1 MSDHTHHHGC
11 SHGHGHHGHDHH
23 APAETTDKAK
33 DPVCGMSVTIEGARN
48 VHEHAGTTY
57 YFCGAKCREKFIGDP
72 EGYLSGRAQEAARKA
87 KAKQGAAYFCPMCEG
102 VVSDKP
108 DACPKCGMALEAA
121 QAPPRRTTVYTC
133 PMHPEIRQDR
143 PGDCPICG
151 MALEPET
158 VTLEEANPEYDSMRI
173 RLIVSTILAV
183 PLLVLAMGADLPGN
197 PVNAWIAPRLRQWI
211 EMALAAPIML
221 WAAQPFFVRGWRSIV
236 TGNLNMFTLIAIGTG
251 VAFLYSIVAVVA
263 PGIFPHDMHHMGVVP
278 AYFESAGVII
288 TLVLLGQVLELR
300 ARAQT
305 GSAIRA
311 LLDLAPAIAR
321 RVAPDGSERD
331 IALEEVAVGDILR
344 VRPGEKVPVD
354 GTVTQGTTSI
364 DESMITGEPVPMEK
378 VAGDAVTG
386 ATVNGNGSFLMRAGR
401 VGGDTVLAR
410 IVALVGEAQRS
421 RAPIQALADKVAGW
435 FVPAVIA
442 CALLALAAWLVWG
455 PAPALDRGLIAAVS
469 VLIIACPCALGLAT
483 PMSIMVGTGRGAR
496 AGILFRNAEALQRL
510 ESIDV
515 IVVDKTGTLTQG
527 KPRLSAIV
535 ADGLA
540 EDRLLALAASLE
552 AGSEH
557 PLAEAIVGAA
567 RERGLPLAQ
576 ADDFRAVTGKG
587 VTGRV
592 EGIALALGNKAML
605 AELGVDAGGLADRAE
620 ALRGEGATVMF
631 VVADGAA
638 AGLVA
643 VADPIKETTPAA
655 VAALHREGLRLVML
669 TGDNATTARAVA
681 ARLGIDEVVADVLPE
696 GKSAVIAR
704 LKGEGHRVAMAGDG
718 INDAPALAAA
728 DVGIAMA
735 TGADVAVESAGM
747 TLMAGDLMK
756 IATARRLS
764 RKVMA
769 NIRENLFFAFV
780 YNAAGVP
787 IAAGV
792 LYPFFG
798 LLLSPMIAG
807 AAMAVS
813 SVCVIGNAL
822 RLRAADLEGRGGA

>member
-1 MSDHTHHHGC
+1 VSDHSHHNSSSKHL
-11 SHGHGHHGHDHH
+11 DHE
-23 APAETTDKAK
+23 AVPAKAT
-33 DPVCGMSVTIEGARN
+33 DPVCGMNVTIEGAKN
-48 VHEHAGTTY
+48 VLEHDGTTHI
-57 YFCGAKCREKFIGDP
+57 FCGPKCRDKFAADP
-72 EGYLSGRAQEAARKA
+72 EGYLSGRIQAAARKA
-87 KAKQGAAYFCPMCEG
+87 KAEQGAAYYCPMCEG

-108 DACPKCGMALEAA
+108 DTCPKCGMALEAA
-121 QAPPRRTTVYTC
+121 HAAPRRTTIYTC
-133 PMHPEIRQDR
+133 PMHPEIRQDS

-158 VTLEEANPEYDSMRI
+158 VIQEEANPEYDSMRQ
-173 RLIVSTILAV
+173 RLIVSTVLAV
-183 PLLVLAMGADLPGN
+183 PLLILAMGADIPGN
-197 PVNAWIAPRLRQWI
+197 PVNDWIVPTVRQWI
-211 EMALAAPIML
+211 ELALVSPIML
-221 WAAQPFFVRGWRSIV
+221 WAAQPFFVRGWRSVI

-251 VAFLYSIVAVVA
+251 VAFVFSLLAVLA
-263 PGIFPHDMHHMGVVP
+263 PGLFPADMHHMGVVP

-305 GSAIRA
+305 NSAIRA
-311 LLDLAPAIAR
+311 LLDLAPATAR
-321 RVAPDGSERD
+321 RVAPDGSESD
-331 IALEEVAVGDILR
+331 VPLDAVAVGDILR

-354 GTVTQGTTSI
+354 GEVTEGGTSV
-364 DESMITGEPVPMEK
+364 DESMITGEPLPIEK
-378 VAGDAVTG
+378 SAGDAVTG

-401 VGGDTVLAR
+401 VGADTVLAR
-410 IVALVGEAQRS
+410 IVQLVGEAQRS
-421 RAPIQALADKVAGW
+421 RAPIQGLADRVAGW

-442 CALLALAAWLVWG
+442 CALLALGAWLLWG

-496 AGILFRNAEALQRL
+496 AGILFRSAEALQNL

-515 IVVDKTGTLTQG
+515 LVVDKTGTLTQG
-527 KPRLSAIV
+527 RPVLSQVV
-535 ADGLA
+535 ATGME
-540 EDRLLALAASLE
+540 EDALLALAAALE
-552 AGSEH
+552 TGSEH
-557 PLAEAIVGAA
+557 PLAEAIVAAA
-567 RERGLPLAQ
+567 RERGITSKPAS
-576 ADDFRAVTGKG
+576 AFEAVTGKG
-587 VTGRV
+587 VTGQV
-592 EGIALALGNKAML
+592 DGTAVALGNAALL
-605 AELGVDAGGLADRAE
+605 AQLGVDPGELGPRAE
-620 ALRGEGATVMF
+620 SMRGEGATVMF
-631 VVADGAA
+631 VVVDGVA

-643 VADPIKETTPAA
+643 VADPIKETTQAA
-655 VAALHREGLRLVML
+655 VAALHKEGLRLVML
-669 TGDNATTARAVA
+669 TGDNATTANAVA
-681 ARLGIDEVVADVLPE
+681 RRLGIDEVVADVLPE
-696 GKSAVIAR
+696 GKSAVIKR
-704 LKGEGHRVAMAGDG
+704 LQGEGHRVAMAGDG

-756 IATARRLS
+756 IATARSLS

-769 NIRENLFFAFV
+769 NIRQNLFFAFI

-787 IAAGV
+787 IAAGA

-822 RLRAADLEGRGGA
+822 RLRRIKL

>member
-1 MSDHTHHHGC
+1 MTGRDNHHGC
-11 SHGHGHHGHDHH
+11 SHEHNAARSD
-23 APAETTDKAK
+23 PEKAV
-33 DPVCGMSVTIEGARN
+33 DPVCGMTVTIEGAA
-48 VHEHAGTTY
+48 HTFEHAGTTR
-57 YFCGAKCREKFIGDP
+57 YFCGAGCRTKFVADP
-72 EGYLSGRAQEAARKA
+72 QGYLSGRIQAAAREAKA
-87 KAKQGAAYFCPMCEG
+87 KAGAAYYCPMCEG
-102 VVSDKP
+102 VASAKP
-108 DACPKCGMALEAA
+108 DSCPRCGMALEAA
-121 QAPPRRTTVYTC
+121 HAAPRRTTVYTC

-158 VTLEEANPEYDSMRI
+158 VTREEANPEYDSMRL
-173 RLIVSTILAV
+173 RLIVSTVLAV
-183 PLLVLAMGADLPGN
+183 PLLVLSMGADLPGN
-197 PVNAWIAPRLRQWI
+197 PVNTWIAPPLRQWI
-211 EMALAAPIML
+211 ELALAAPIML
-221 WAAQPFFVRGWRSIV
+221 WAAQPFFLRGWRSIV

-251 VAFLYSIVAVVA
+251 VAFLYSLLAVLA
-263 PGIFPHDMHHMGVVP
+263 PGVFPADMHHMGVVP

-305 GSAIRA
+305 NSAIRA
-311 LLDLAPAIAR
+311 LLDLAPATAR
-321 RVAPDGSERD
+321 RIGEDGAERD
-331 IALEEVAVGDILR
+331 VPLDSVAVGDILR

-354 GTVTQGTTSI
+354 GVLTQGASHV
-364 DESMITGEPVPMEK
+364 DESMITGEPLPVDK
-378 VAGDAVTG
+378 AVGDAVTG

-410 IVALVGEAQRS
+410 IVQLVGLAQRS
-421 RAPIQALADKVAGW
+421 RAPIQGLADRVAGW

-442 CALLALAAWLVWG
+442 CALLALGAWLLWG

-515 IVVDKTGTLTQG
+515 LVVDKTGTLTQG
-527 KPRLSAIV
+527 RPTLTAVV
-535 ADGLA
+535 AEAMG
-540 EDRLLALAASLE
+540 EDALLALAASLE

-557 PLAEAIVGAA
+557 PLAEAIVAGARGRGLIPGAA
-567 RERGLPLAQ
+567 DGFAAIP
-576 ADDFRAVTGKG
+576 GKG
-587 VTGRV
+587 VRGRV
-592 EGIALALGNKAML
+592 DGREVALGNGALLEDMGV
-605 AELGVDAGGLADRAE
+605 AAGPLGERAE
-620 ALRGEGATVMF
+620 AMRGEGATVMF
-631 VVADGAA
+631 VVVEGKV

-643 VADPIKETTPAA
+643 VSDPLKETTQAA
-655 VAALHREGLRLVML
+655 VAALHKDGLRIVML
-669 TGDNATTARAVA
+669 TGDNATTAGAVA
-681 ARLGIDEVVADVLPE
+681 ARLGIDEVVAGVLPE
-696 GKSAVIAR
+696 GKAAVIKR
-704 LKGEGHRVAMAGDG
+704 LQGQGHRVAMAGDG

-735 TGADVAVESAGM
+735 SGADVAVESAGI

-764 RKVMA
+764 RKVMT
-769 NIRENLFFAFV
+769 NIRQNLFFAFV

-822 RLRAADLEGRGGA
+822 RLRASELSGT

>member
-1 MSDHTHHHGC
+1 MTGRDNHHGC
-11 SHGHGHHGHDHH
+11 SHEHNAARSD
-23 APAETTDKAK
+23 PEKAV
-33 DPVCGMSVTIEGARN
+33 DPVCGMTVTIEGAA
-48 VHEHAGTTY
+48 HTFEHAGTTR
-57 YFCGAKCREKFIGDP
+57 YFCGAGCRTKFVADP
-72 EGYLSGRAQEAARKA
+72 QGYLSGRIQAAAREAKA
-87 KAKQGAAYFCPMCEG
+87 KAGAAYYCPMCEG
-102 VVSDKP
+102 VASAKP
-108 DACPKCGMALEAA
+108 DSCPRCGMALEAA
-121 QAPPRRTTVYTC
+121 HAAPRRTTVYTC

-158 VTLEEANPEYDSMRI
+158 VTREEANPEYDSMRL
-173 RLIVSTILAV
+173 RLIVSTVLAV
-183 PLLVLAMGADLPGN
+183 PLLVLSMGADLPGN
-197 PVNAWIAPRLRQWI
+197 PVNTWIAPPLRQWI
-211 EMALAAPIML
+211 ELALAAPIML
-221 WAAQPFFVRGWRSIV
+221 WAAQPFFLRGWRSIV

-251 VAFLYSIVAVVA
+251 VAFLYSLLAVLA
-263 PGIFPHDMHHMGVVP
+263 PGVFPADMHHMGVVP

-305 GSAIRA
+305 NSAIRA
-311 LLDLAPAIAR
+311 LLDLAPATAR
-321 RVAPDGSERD
+321 RIGEDGAERD
-331 IALEEVAVGDILR
+331 VPLDSVAVGVILR
-344 VRPGEKVPVD
+344 VRPGEKVPV
-354 GTVTQGTTSI
+354 GGVLTQGASHV
-364 DESMITGEPVPMEK
+364 DESMITGEPLPVDK
-378 VAGDAVTG
+378 AVGDAVTG

-410 IVALVGEAQRS
+410 IVQLVGLAQRS
-421 RAPIQALADKVAGW
+421 RAPIQGLADRVAGW

-442 CALLALAAWLVWG
+442 CALLALGAWLLWG

-515 IVVDKTGTLTQG
+515 LVVDKTGTLTQG
-527 KPRLSAIV
+527 RPTLTAVV
-535 ADGLA
+535 AEAMG
-540 EDRLLALAASLE
+540 EDALLALAASLE

-557 PLAEAIVGAA
+557 PLAEAIVAGARGRGLIPGAA
-567 RERGLPLAQ
+567 DGFAAIP
-576 ADDFRAVTGKG
+576 GKG
-587 VTGRV
+587 VRGRV
-592 EGIALALGNKAML
+592 DGREVALGNGALLEDMGV
-605 AELGVDAGGLADRAE
+605 AAGPLGQGAE
-620 ALRGEGATVMF
+620 AMRGEGATVMF
-631 VVADGAA
+631 VVVEGKV

-643 VADPIKETTPAA
+643 VSDPLKETTQAA
-655 VAALHREGLRLVML
+655 VAALHKDGLRIVML
-669 TGDNATTARAVA
+669 TGDNATTAGAVA
-681 ARLGIDEVVADVLPE
+681 ARLGIDEVVAGVLPE
-696 GKSAVIAR
+696 GKAAVIKR
-704 LKGEGHRVAMAGDG
+704 LQGQGHRVAMAGDG

-735 TGADVAVESAGM
+735 SGADVAVESAGI

-764 RKVMA
+764 RKVMT
-769 NIRENLFFAFV
+769 NIRQNLFFAFV

-822 RLRAADLEGRGGA
+822 RLRASELSGT

>member
-1 MSDHTHHHGC
+1 MTGRDNHHGC
-11 SHGHGHHGHDHH
+11 SHEHD
-23 APAETTDKAK
+23 AARSDPEKAV
-33 DPVCGMSVTIEGARN
+33 DPVCGMTVTIEGAA
-48 VHEHAGTTY
+48 HTFEHAGTTR
-57 YFCGAKCREKFIGDP
+57 YFCGAGCRAKFVADP
-72 EGYLSGRAQEAARKA
+72 QGYLSGRIQAAAREAKA
-87 KAKQGAAYFCPMCEG
+87 KAGAAYYCPMCEG
-102 VVSDKP
+102 VASAKP
-108 DACPKCGMALEAA
+108 DSCPRCGMALEAA
-121 QAPPRRTTVYTC
+121 HAAPRRTTVYTC

-151 MALEPET
+151 MALESET
-158 VTLEEANPEYDSMRI
+158 VTREEANPEYDSMRL
-173 RLIVSTILAV
+173 RLIVSTVLAV
-183 PLLVLAMGADLPGN
+183 PLLVLSMGADLPGN
-197 PVNAWIAPRLRQWI
+197 PVNTWIAPPLRQWI
-211 EMALAAPIML
+211 ELALAAPIML
-221 WAAQPFFVRGWRSIV
+221 WAAQPFFVRGWRSIA

-251 VAFLYSIVAVVA
+251 VAFLYSLLAVLA
-263 PGIFPHDMHHMGVVP
+263 PGVFPADMHHMGVVP

-305 GSAIRA
+305 NSAIRA
-311 LLDLAPAIAR
+311 LLDLAPATAR
-321 RVAPDGSERD
+321 RIGEDGAERD
-331 IALEEVAVGDILR
+331 VPLDSVAVGDILR

-354 GTVTQGTTSI
+354 GVLTQGASHV
-364 DESMITGEPVPMEK
+364 DESMITGEPLPVDK
-378 VAGDAVTG
+378 AVGDAVTG

-410 IVALVGEAQRS
+410 IVQLVGEAQRS
-421 RAPIQALADKVAGW
+421 RAPIQGLADRVAGW

-442 CALLALAAWLVWG
+442 CALLALGAWLLWG

-515 IVVDKTGTLTQG
+515 LVVDKTGTLTQG
-527 KPRLSAIV
+527 RPTLTAVI
-535 ADGLA
+535 A
-540 EDRLLALAASLE
+540 EAMGEDALLALAASLE

-557 PLAEAIVGAA
+557 PLAEAIVAGARGRGLIPGAA
-567 RERGLPLAQ
+567 DGFAAIP
-576 ADDFRAVTGKG
+576 GKG
-587 VTGRV
+587 VRGRV
-592 EGIALALGNKAML
+592 DGREVALGNGALLEDMGV
-605 AELGVDAGGLADRAE
+605 AAGPLGERAE
-620 ALRGEGATVMF
+620 AMRGEGATVMF
-631 VVADGAA
+631 VVVEGKV

-643 VADPIKETTPAA
+643 VSDPLKETTQAA
-655 VAALHREGLRLVML
+655 VAALHKDGLRIVML
-669 TGDNATTARAVA
+669 TGDNATTAGAVA
-681 ARLGIDEVVADVLPE
+681 ARLGIDEVVAGVLPE
-696 GKSAVIAR
+696 GKAAVIAR
-704 LKGEGHRVAMAGDG
+704 LQGQGHRVAMAGDG

-735 TGADVAVESAGM
+735 SGADVAVESAGI

-764 RKVMA
+764 RKVMT
-769 NIRENLFFAFV
+769 NIRQNLFFAFV

-822 RLRAADLEGRGGA
+822 RLRASELSGT

>member
-1 MSDHTHHHGC
+1 MTGRDNHHGC
-11 SHGHGHHGHDHH
+11 SHEHD
-23 APAETTDKAK
+23 AARSDPEKAV
-33 DPVCGMSVTIEGARN
+33 DPVCGMTVTIEGAA
-48 VHEHAGTTY
+48 HTFEHAGTTR
-57 YFCGAKCREKFIGDP
+57 YFCGAGCRAKFVADP
-72 EGYLSGRAQEAARKA
+72 QGYLSGRIQAAAREAKA
-87 KAKQGAAYFCPMCEG
+87 KAGAAYYCPMCEG
-102 VVSDKP
+102 VASAKP
-108 DACPKCGMALEAA
+108 DSCPRCGMALEAA
-121 QAPPRRTTVYTC
+121 HAAPRRTTVYTC

-151 MALEPET
+151 MALESET
-158 VTLEEANPEYDSMRI
+158 VTREEANPEYDSMRL
-173 RLIVSTILAV
+173 RLIVSTVLAV
-183 PLLVLAMGADLPGN
+183 PLLVLSMGADLPGN
-197 PVNAWIAPRLRQWI
+197 PVNTWIAPPLRQWI
-211 EMALAAPIML
+211 ELALAAPIML
-221 WAAQPFFVRGWRSIV
+221 WAAQPFFVRGWRSIA

-251 VAFLYSIVAVVA
+251 VAFLYSLLAVLA
-263 PGIFPHDMHHMGVVP
+263 PGVFPADMHHMGVVP

-305 GSAIRA
+305 NSAIRA
-311 LLDLAPAIAR
+311 LLDLAPATAR
-321 RVAPDGSERD
+321 RIGEDGAERD
-331 IALEEVAVGDILR
+331 VPLDSVAVGDILR

-354 GTVTQGTTSI
+354 GVLTQGASHV
-364 DESMITGEPVPMEK
+364 DESMITGEPLPVDK
-378 VAGDAVTG
+378 AVGDAVTG

-410 IVALVGEAQRS
+410 IVQLVGEAQRS
-421 RAPIQALADKVAGW
+421 RAPIQGLADRVAGW

-442 CALLALAAWLVWG
+442 CALLALGAWLLWG

-515 IVVDKTGTLTQG
+515 LVVDKTGTLTQG
-527 KPRLSAIV
+527 RPTLTAVV
-535 ADGLA
+535 AEVMG
-540 EDRLLALAASLE
+540 EDALLALAASLE

-557 PLAEAIVGAA
+557 PLAEAIVAGARGRGLIPGAA
-567 RERGLPLAQ
+567 DGFAAIP
-576 ADDFRAVTGKG
+576 GKG
-587 VTGRV
+587 VRGRV
-592 EGIALALGNKAML
+592 DGREVALGNTAL
-605 AELGVDAGGLADRAE
+605 LEDLGLAAGALGQRAE
-620 ALRGEGATVMF
+620 AMRGEGATVMF
-631 VVADGAA
+631 VAVEGKV

-643 VADPIKETTPAA
+643 VSDPLKETTQAA
-655 VAALHREGLRLVML
+655 VAALHKDGLRIVML
-669 TGDNATTARAVA
+669 TGDNATTAGAVA
-681 ARLGIDEVVADVLPE
+681 ARLGIDEVVAGVLPE
-696 GKSAVIAR
+696 GKAAVIAR
-704 LKGEGHRVAMAGDG
+704 LQGQGHRVAMAGDG

-735 TGADVAVESAGM
+735 SGADVAVESAGI

-764 RKVMA
+764 RKVMT
-769 NIRENLFFAFV
+769 NIRQNLFFAFV

-822 RLRAADLEGRGGA
+822 RLRASELSGT

>member
-1 MSDHTHHHGC
+1 
-11 SHGHGHHGHDHH
+11 
-23 APAETTDKAK
+23 
-33 DPVCGMSVTIEGARN
+33 
-48 VHEHAGTTY
+48 
-57 YFCGAKCREKFIGDP
+57 
-72 EGYLSGRAQEAARKA
+72 
-87 KAKQGAAYFCPMCEG
+87 
-102 VVSDKP
+102 
-108 DACPKCGMALEAA
+108 
-121 QAPPRRTTVYTC
+121 
-133 PMHPEIRQDR
+133 R

-158 VTLEEANPEYDSMRI
+158 VTREEANPEYDSMRL
-173 RLIVSTILAV
+173 RLIVSTVLAV
-183 PLLVLAMGADLPGN
+183 PLLVLSMGADLPGN
-197 PVNAWIAPRLRQWI
+197 PVNTWIAPPLRQWI
-211 EMALAAPIML
+211 ELALAAPIML
-221 WAAQPFFVRGWRSIV
+221 WAAQPFFVRGWRSIA

-251 VAFLYSIVAVVA
+251 VAFLYSLLAVLA
-263 PGIFPHDMHHMGVVP
+263 PGVFPADMHHMGVVP

-305 GSAIRA
+305 NSAIRA
-311 LLDLAPAIAR
+311 LLDLAPATAR
-321 RVAPDGSERD
+321 RIGEDGAERD
-331 IALEEVAVGDILR
+331 VPLDSVAVGDILR

-354 GTVTQGTTSI
+354 GVLTQGASHV
-364 DESMITGEPVPMEK
+364 DESMITGEPLPVDK
-378 VAGDAVTG
+378 AVGDAVTG

-410 IVALVGEAQRS
+410 IVQLVGEAQRS
-421 RAPIQALADKVAGW
+421 RAPIQGLADRVAGW

-442 CALLALAAWLVWG
+442 CALLALGAWLLWG

-515 IVVDKTGTLTQG
+515 LVVDKTGTLTQG
-527 KPRLSAIV
+527 RPTLTAVV
-535 ADGLA
+535 AEAMG
-540 EDRLLALAASLE
+540 EDALLALAASLE

-557 PLAEAIVGAA
+557 PLAEAIVAGARGRGLIPGAA
-567 RERGLPLAQ
+567 DGFAAIP
-576 ADDFRAVTGKG
+576 GKG
-587 VTGRV
+587 VRGRV
-592 EGIALALGNKAML
+592 DGREVALGNTAL
-605 AELGVDAGGLADRAE
+605 LEDLGLAAGALGQRAE
-620 ALRGEGATVMF
+620 AMRGEGATVMF
-631 VVADGAA
+631 VAVEGKV

-643 VADPIKETTPAA
+643 VSDPLKETTQAA
-655 VAALHREGLRLVML
+655 VAALHKDGLRIVML
-669 TGDNATTARAVA
+669 TGDNATTAGAVA
-681 ARLGIDEVVADVLPE
+681 ARLGIDEVVAGVLPE
-696 GKSAVIAR
+696 GKAAVIAR
-704 LKGEGHRVAMAGDG
+704 LQGQGHRVAMAGDG

-735 TGADVAVESAGM
+735 SGADVAVESAGI

-764 RKVMA
+764 RKVMT
-769 NIRENLFFAFV
+769 NIRQNLFFAFV

-822 RLRAADLEGRGGA
+822 RLRASELSGT

>member
-11 SHGHGHHGHDHH
+11 GHGHHHDHGPT
-23 APAETTDKAK
+23 AVETPPKAK

-48 VHEHAGTTY
+48 VHEHEGTTY

-72 EGYLSGRAQEAARKA
+72 QGYLSGRAQEAARKA

-102 VVSDKP
+102 VTSDKP
-108 DACPKCGMALEAA
+108 DPCPKCGMALEAA
-121 QAPPRRTTVYTC
+121 QTAPRRITVYTC

-151 MALEPET
+151 MALEPEA
-158 VTLEEANPEYDSMRI
+158 VTQEEANPEYDSMRR
-173 RLIVSTILAV
+173 RLIVSTVLAV
-183 PLLVLAMGADLPGN
+183 PLLVLAMGADVPGN
-197 PVNAWIAPRLRQWI
+197 PVNDWIAPRLRQWI
-211 EMALAAPIML
+211 ELALAAPIML
-221 WAAQPFFVRGWRSIV
+221 WAAQPFFERGWRSIV
-236 TGNLNMFTLIAIGTG
+236 SGNLNMFTLIAIGTG
-251 VAFLYSIVAVVA
+251 VAFLYSIVAVLA
-263 PGIFPHDMHHMGVVP
+263 PGIFPADMHHMGVVP

-321 RVAPDGSERD
+321 RVAADGSERD

-354 GTVTQGTTSI
+354 GTVTQGATSI
-364 DESMITGEPVPMEK
+364 DESMITGEPVPVEK
-378 VAGDAVTG
+378 AAGDAVTG

-421 RAPIQALADKVAGW
+421 RAPIQALADRVAGW

-442 CALLALAAWLVWG
+442 CAPLALAAWLVWG

-510 ESIDV
+510 ESINV

-527 KPRLSAIV
+527 KPRLSAVV
-535 ADGLA
+535 ATTMT
-540 EDRLLALAASLE
+540 EDRLLGLAASLE

-567 RERGLPLAQ
+567 RERGLALAQ
-576 ADDFRAVTGKG
+576 AEDFKATTGKG

-592 EGIALALGNKAML
+592 EGTALALGNKAML
-605 AELGVDAGGLADRAE
+605 AELGVDAGALAARAE
-620 ALRGEGATVMF
+620 AMRGEGATVMF
-631 VVADGAA
+631 VVVDGAV

-704 LKGEGHRVAMAGDG
+704 LKAEGHRVAMAGDG

-769 NIRENLFFAFV
+769 NIRQNLFFAFV

-822 RLRAADLEGRGGA
+822 RLRAADLEG